1 MPSMPRFPIA
11 FCVFQLLLLSGATL
25 LPNAASAAGAATRDA
40 ATLQL
45 GDITYR
51 LDGIDAPA
59 IDQTCIDD
67 HADSSA
73 CGIEARDQLA
83 RLIDNRAIHC
93 KELGPDA
100 SFRKQ
105 RLGLC
110 IADGDDISLN
120 QRLVRLG
127 FALSTS
133 DRFKADEASA
143 RDQGRGLW
151 KGCLITPSEFRGGKK
166 DAPLL
171 GASCRSDRDKEIR
184 QVLFPSEPVMPPGC
198 AIKAKFSARA
208 RITGNIGI
216 YHLQACRTYPAV
228 TNPDRWFCS
237 EDDARAEGFRKA
249 INCRAPRKPP
259 GGS

>member
-1 MPSMPRFPIA
+1 MPRRLAFRIA
-11 FCVFQLLLLSGATL
+11 FCVLQLGLPIGAALLSNT
-25 LPNAASAAGAATRDA
+25 ASAASSTIRDA
-40 ATLQL
+40 ASLQL

-67 HADSSA
+67 HADGWA
-73 CGIEARDQLA
+73 CGIETRDQLN
-83 RLIDNRAIHC
+83 RLIDNRAINC
-93 KELGPDA
+93 KDLGPDA
-100 SFRKQ
+100 SSRKR

-110 IADGDDISLN
+110 TVEGDDTSLN

-127 FALSTS
+127 FALATAE
-133 DRFKADEASA
+133 RFKADETGA
-143 RDQGRGLW
+143 RDQARGLW
-151 KGCLITPSEFRGGKK
+151 KGCLIAPSEFRRGKK
-166 DAPLL
+166 DAALL

-184 QVLFPSEPVMPPGC
+184 EALFPSEPVMPPTC
-198 AIKAKFSARA
+198 SIKAKFSARA

-249 INCRAPRKPP
+249 INCRAPRKVM
-259 GGS
+259 